1 MKTFLGAW
9 LGTLAVGWLL
19 LNLFG
24 SLFGS
29 TGLLLVGVTVIA
41 VLVQA
46 ASFGLFPLTTYL
58 GNFDFL
64 LYFLFVLYK
73 SIGIWYTDEEELG
86 EC

>member
-41 VLVQA
+41 ILISVLV
-46 ASFGLFPLTTYL
+46 SLTTEL
-58 GNFDFL
+58 
-64 LYFLFVLYK
+64 
-73 SIGIWYTDEEELG
+73 DELRRRVETLEQPQETEKVDG
-86 EC
+86 

>member
-1 MKTFLGAW
+1 MKTFLGTW

-41 VLVQA
+41 ILISVLV
-46 ASFGLFPLTTYL
+46 SLTTEL
-58 GNFDFL
+58 
-64 LYFLFVLYK
+64 
-73 SIGIWYTDEEELG
+73 DELRKRVEKLEQPQETEKVDG
-86 EC
+86 

>member
-41 VLVQA
+41 ILISVLV
-46 ASFGLFPLTTYL
+46 SLTTEL
-58 GNFDFL
+58 
-64 LYFLFVLYK
+64 
-73 SIGIWYTDEEELG
+73 DELRKRVEKLEQPQETEKVDG
-86 EC
+86 

>member
-41 VLVQA
+41 ILISVLV
-46 ASFGLFPLTTYL
+46 SLTTEL
-58 GNFDFL
+58 
-64 LYFLFVLYK
+64 
-73 SIGIWYTDEEELG
+73 DELRRRVEKLEQPQETEKVDG
-86 EC
+86 

>member
-41 VLVQA
+41 VLISVLV
-46 ASFGLFPLTTYL
+46 SLTMEL
-58 GNFDFL
+58 
-64 LYFLFVLYK
+64 
-73 SIGIWYTDEEELG
+73 DELRRRVEKLEQPRETERPDG
-86 EC
+86 

>member
-29 TGLLLVGVTVIA
+29 TGLLLVDVTVIA
-41 VLVQA
+41 ILISVLV
-46 ASFGLFPLTTYL
+46 SLTTEL
-58 GNFDFL
+58 
-64 LYFLFVLYK
+64 
-73 SIGIWYTDEEELG
+73 DELRKRVEKLEHPQETERPDG
-86 EC
+86 

>member
-9 LGTLAVGWLL
+9 IGTLAVGWLL

-41 VLVQA
+41 VLISVLV
-46 ASFGLFPLTTYL
+46 SLTTEL
-58 GNFDFL
+58 
-64 LYFLFVLYK
+64 
-73 SIGIWYTDEEELG
+73 DELRRRVEKLEQPQETEKVDG
-86 EC
+86 

>member
-41 VLVQA
+41 ILISVLV
-46 ASFGLFPLTTYL
+46 SLTTEL
-58 GNFDFL
+58 
-64 LYFLFVLYK
+64 
-73 SIGIWYTDEEELG
+73 DELRKRVEKLEQPQETERPDG
-86 EC
+86 

>member
-41 VLVQA
+41 VLISVLV
-46 ASFGLFPLTTYL
+46 SLTTEL
-58 GNFDFL
+58 
-64 LYFLFVLYK
+64 
-73 SIGIWYTDEEELG
+73 DELRRRVEKLEQPQETEKVDG
-86 EC
+86 

>member
-41 VLVQA
+41 ILISVLV
-46 ASFGLFPLTTYL
+46 SLTTEL
-58 GNFDFL
+58 
-64 LYFLFVLYK
+64 
-73 SIGIWYTDEEELG
+73 DELRKRVEKLEQPQETEKEEG
-86 EC
+86 

>member
-41 VLVQA
+41 VLISVLV
-46 ASFGLFPLTTYL
+46 SLTTEL
-58 GNFDFL
+58 
-64 LYFLFVLYK
+64 
-73 SIGIWYTDEEELG
+73 DELRRRVEKLEQPQETEKVYG
-86 EC
+86 

>member
-9 LGTLAVGWLL
+9 FGTLAVGWLL

-41 VLVQA
+41 ILISVLV
-46 ASFGLFPLTTYL
+46 SLTTEL
-58 GNFDFL
+58 
-64 LYFLFVLYK
+64 
-73 SIGIWYTDEEELG
+73 DELRRRVEKLEQPQETERPDG
-86 EC
+86 

>member
-29 TGLLLVGVTVIA
+29 AGLLLVGVTVIA
-41 VLVQA
+41 ILISVLV
-46 ASFGLFPLTTYL
+46 SLTTEL
-58 GNFDFL
+58 
-64 LYFLFVLYK
+64 
-73 SIGIWYTDEEELG
+73 DELRKRVEKLEQPQETERPDG
-86 EC
+86 

>member
-41 VLVQA
+41 ILISVLV
-46 ASFGLFPLTTYL
+46 SLTTEL
-58 GNFDFL
+58 
-64 LYFLFVLYK
+64 
-73 SIGIWYTDEEELG
+73 DELRRRVEKLEQPQETEKLDG
-86 EC
+86 

>member
-41 VLVQA
+41 VLISVLV
-46 ASFGLFPLTTYL
+46 SLTTEL
-58 GNFDFL
+58 
-64 LYFLFVLYK
+64 
-73 SIGIWYTDEEELG
+73 DELRRRVEKLEQPRETERPDG
-86 EC
+86 

>member
-41 VLVQA
+41 VLISVLV
-46 ASFGLFPLTTYL
+46 SLTTEL
-58 GNFDFL
+58 
-64 LYFLFVLYK
+64 
-73 SIGIWYTDEEELG
+73 DELRRRVEKLEQPQETERPDG
-86 EC
+86 

>member
-41 VLVQA
+41 ILISVLV
-46 ASFGLFPLTTYL
+46 SLTTEL
-58 GNFDFL
+58 
-64 LYFLFVLYK
+64 
-73 SIGIWYTDEEELG
+73 DELRRRVEKLEQPRETERPDG
-86 EC
+86 

>member
-41 VLVQA
+41 ILISVLV
-46 ASFGLFPLTTYL
+46 SLTTEL
-58 GNFDFL
+58 
-64 LYFLFVLYK
+64 
-73 SIGIWYTDEEELG
+73 DELRRRVEKLEQPQETERPDG
-86 EC
+86 

>member
-41 VLVQA
+41 ILISVLV
-46 ASFGLFPLTTYL
+46 SLTTEL
-58 GNFDFL
+58 
-64 LYFLFVLYK
+64 
-73 SIGIWYTDEEELG
+73 DELRKRVEKLEQPRETERPDG
-86 EC
+86 

>member
-41 VLVQA
+41 ILISVLV
-46 ASFGLFPLTTYL
+46 SLTTEL
-58 GNFDFL
+58 
-64 LYFLFVLYK
+64 
-73 SIGIWYTDEEELG
+73 DELQKRVEKLEQPQETEKVDG
-86 EC
+86 

>member
-41 VLVQA
+41 ILISVLV
-46 ASFGLFPLTTYL
+46 SLTTEL
-58 GNFDFL
+58 
-64 LYFLFVLYK
+64 
-73 SIGIWYTDEEELG
+73 DELRKRVEKLEQPQETVKEDG
-86 EC
+86 

>member
-29 TGLLLVGVTVIA
+29 TGLLLVDVTVIA
-41 VLVQA
+41 ILISVLV
-46 ASFGLFPLTTYL
+46 SLTTEL
-58 GNFDFL
+58 
-64 LYFLFVLYK
+64 
-73 SIGIWYTDEEELG
+73 DELRKRVEKLEQPQETERPDG
-86 EC
+86 